1 MPFGI
6 CKLCLQEQNLQKQP
20 PDAEG
25 SVRQSTGSGSTGNQ
39 DPFVLSKNCA
49 KQSSYQTKDYVLC
62 RECEDR
68 LNKNGEMY
76 VMGLVTKRNRQFP
89 LLEAMRS
96 VKPTMKTKNW
106 EMYSEKDTPS
116 IDRVK
121 IAYFAMSVF
130 WRASVHTW
138 ILENGS
144 EVRIDLGRKYNE
156 QIRTYLMDQ
165 SPVPRNVYLQ
175 LVLCSDALN
184 QRTFFFP
191 KENAKVP
198 NRAVGFCARND
209 VFSPCQQ
216 YSHRCGAPLV
226 DGERVEWVDYGEG
239 LFAKPCVD
247 TLRTDYEF
255 LGIATS

>member
-6 CKLCLQEQNLQKQP
+6 CKLCLQEQNLKKQP

-25 SVRQSTGSGSTGNQ
+25 SVRQSTGFRVNRKPRSFR
-39 DPFVLSKNCA
+39 PIEKLR

-121 IAYFAMSVF
+121 MAYFAMSVF

-198 NRAVGFCARND
+198 NCAVGFLARGMMY
-209 VFSPCQQ
+209 F
-216 YSHRCGAPLV
+216 L
-226 DGERVEWVDYGEG
+226 RVSN
-239 LFAKPCVD
+239 
-247 TLRTDYEF
+247 TRTDAERR
-255 LGIATS
+255 LSMVNESNGWITVKDCSQNPVWTL